1 MDRKL
6 ISIMTPCYNEEGN
19 LPNLY
24 ARVTKVI
31 DGMTDYD
38 FEWVIIDNDS
48 QDSSRQILRELAE
61 KDSRLKVIFNLRNF
75 GPDRSSASGL
85 YQTSGDASICV
96 AADLQDPP
104 ELIPSFIEKWESGC
118 DVVMGR
124 IISSEESAGAFATR
138 GLLYKILDCFSET
151 HVESHV
157 TGFGLYS
164 QAVVNLMR
172 EEGRPK
178 PSFRLSVSNFGY
190 KISYIDFRQPVRVAG
205 KSSYS
210 FMTKLNTAI
219 DMLIEVS
226 DRPIRIITL
235 TGAGLSAFSVAVTL
249 LLIILNLLSPAAFY
263 LYLILIFLIL
273 LVAGLLAL
281 SMGVVGEY
289 VAMVQMY
296 VKRVPLVIEKCRI
309 NF

>member
-1 MDRKL
+1 
-6 ISIMTPCYNEEGN
+6 
-19 LPNLY
+19 
-24 ARVTKVI
+24 
-31 DGMTDYD
+31 
-38 FEWVIIDNDS
+38 
-48 QDSSRQILRELAE
+48 
-61 KDSRLKVIFNLRNF
+61 
-75 GPDRSSASGL
+75 
-85 YQTSGDASICV
+85 
-96 AADLQDPP
+96 
-104 ELIPSFIEKWESGC
+104 
-118 DVVMGR
+118 
-124 IISSEESAGAFATR
+124 
-138 GLLYKILDCFSET
+138 
-151 HVESHV
+151 
-157 TGFGLYS
+157 
-164 QAVVNLMR
+164 MR

-190 KISYIDFRQPVRVAG
+190 KISYVDFRQPVRVAG

-235 TGAGLSAFSVAVTL
+235 TGAGLSAFSVAVIL